1 MNRKHRLVTQVVWK
15 SVTCASVIVALLVVG
30 CLQTQEPAISIQVSA
45 TGMPQRLQP
54 LKLKTL
60 YEVKERI
67 KQDGG
72 GADLVVCDL
81 TFEFTNTLP
90 VPVRIAFPPVGVFS
104 GGQVPFAKADDL
116 DTPTFARTNEI
127 VELKPKETRTYVS
140 TSNAIACLPCEY
152 EWVFGKPSHGPLPEN
167 LFVGSVN
174 SVLEPKLSH
183 DREQSEAADVLQ
195 PAK

>member
-1 MNRKHRLVTQVVWK
+1 MNRKHRFVTQVAWR
-15 SVTCASVIVALLVVG
+15 SVACASVIAALLVVG
-30 CLQTQEPAISIQVSA
+30 CLQSPESASSIQVSS
-45 TGMPQRLQP
+45 THKSQRLQS
-54 LKLKTL
+54 LNLKTL
-60 YEVKERI
+60 YEVKERF
-67 KQDGG
+67 KQNGG

-104 GGQVPFAKADDL
+104 GRQVSFAKADDL

-140 TSNAIACLPCEY
+140 TGVAIPCLPCEY
-152 EWVFGKPSHGPLPEN
+152 EWVFGKPSHVPLPEN

-174 SVLEPKLSH
+174 SVLEPKLSN
-183 DREQSEAADVLQ
+183 DREQSEAADMPQ